1 MTNSFNM
8 SNWRRKYVLVA
19 ENGNDPKAETAYTP
33 ELHGKINSFEE
44 ATFKPAEAPT
54 EVIFAV
60 GTEED
65 LKNAKEIKVPFEEFA
80 KWASEEELDLERDE
94 DADMAAKKYFEQY
107 YSKDLSDEGKK
118 SLRAQMF
125 EAEGSMEDKKE
136 NPIDIISV
144 DVPLFIRMLEFAR
157 EDASTDM
164 DLHDLA
170 QKAIKMSG
178 KGEPLTMMHYD
189 ELVSKG
195 APVTDAMSL
204 YEKYFNA

>member
-1 MTNSFNM
+1 M
-8 SNWRRKYVLVA
+8 SNWRRKHILMA
-19 ENGNDPKAETAYTP
+19 ENDSDPKAAREYDQAI
-33 ELHGKINSFEE
+33 HGKITSFEDVLFE
-44 ATFKPAEAPT
+44 PEEAPT
-54 EVIFAV
+54 NITFSVA
-60 GTEED
+60 TEKDTE
-65 LKNAKEIKVPFEEFA
+65 NAKDIAVSFEKFA
-80 KWASEEELDLERDE
+80 KWANEEGFDLEDENTSRD
-94 DADMAAKKYFEQY
+94 AGKKYFEEY
-107 YSKDLSDEGKK
+107 YSNYLTDEGKK
-118 SLRAQMF
+118 SLRAQMQ
-125 EAEGSMEDKKE
+125 EAEEPSQEE

-170 QKAIKMSG
+170 QKAIKMSS

-204 YEKYFNA
+204 YEKYFKA

>member
-19 ENGNDPKAETAYTP
+19 ENGNDPKAEIAYSP
-33 ELHGKINSFEE
+33 EIHGKITSFEE
-44 ATFKPAEAPT
+44 ATFEPVEAPT
-54 EVIFAV
+54 EVVFAV
-60 GTEED
+60 ATEKD
-65 LKNAKEIKVPFEEFA
+65 LENAKELKVSFEKFA
-80 KWASEEELDLERDE
+80 QWANEEGLDLERDE

-107 YSKDLSDEGKK
+107 YSEHLSDEGKK

-125 EAEGSMEDKKE
+125 EAEDTAEK
-136 NPIDIISV
+136 NPIDIISM

-170 QKAIKMSG
+170 QKAIKMSSE
-178 KGEPLTMMHYD
+178 GEPLTMMHYD

-195 APVTDAMSL
+195 APVSDAMSL

>member
-8 SNWRRKYVLVA
+8 SNWRRKHILMA
-19 ENGNDPKAETAYTP
+19 ENDSDPKAAREYDQTI
-33 ELHGKINSFEE
+33 HGKITSFEDVLFE
-44 ATFKPAEAPT
+44 PEGAPT
-54 EVIFAV
+54 NTIFSVA
-60 GTEED
+60 TEKDTE
-65 LKNAKEIKVPFEEFA
+65 NAKDITVSFEKFA
-80 KWASEEELDLERDE
+80 KWANEEGFDLEDENTSRD
-94 DADMAAKKYFEQY
+94 AGKKYFEEY
-107 YSKDLSDEGKK
+107 YSNYLTDEGKK
-118 SLRAQMF
+118 SLRAQMQ
-125 EAEGSMEDKKE
+125 EAEEPSQEE

-170 QKAIKMSG
+170 QKAIKMNS

-189 ELVSKG
+189 ELISKG

>member
-19 ENGNDPKAETAYTP
+19 ENGNDPEAETAYSP
-33 ELHGKINSFEE
+33 EIHGKITSFEE
-44 ATFKPAEAPT
+44 ATFEPAEAPT

-60 GTEED
+60 ATEKD
-65 LKNAKEIKVPFEEFA
+65 LENAKELKVSFEKFA
-80 KWASEEELDLERDE
+80 QWANEEGLDLERDE
-94 DADMAAKKYFEQY
+94 DADMAAKKYFEQH
-107 YSKDLSDEGKK
+107 YSKHLSDEGKK
-118 SLRAQMF
+118 SLRAQML
-125 EAEGSMEDKKE
+125 ETEDTAEKT
-136 NPIDIISV
+136 PIDIISM

-170 QKAIKMSG
+170 QKAIKMSSQ
-178 KGEPLTMMHYD
+178 GEPLTMMHYD

-195 APVTDAMSL
+195 APVSDAMSL

>member
-8 SNWRRKYVLVA
+8 SNWRRKHILMA
-19 ENGNDPKAETAYTP
+19 ENDSDPKAAREYDQAI
-33 ELHGKINSFEE
+33 HGKITSFEDVLFE
-44 ATFKPAEAPT
+44 PEEAPT
-54 EVIFAV
+54 NIIFSVA
-60 GTEED
+60 TEKDTE
-65 LKNAKEIKVPFEEFA
+65 NAKDITVPFEKFA
-80 KWASEEELDLERDE
+80 KWANEEGFDLEDENISRD
-94 DADMAAKKYFEQY
+94 AGKKYFEEY
-107 YSKDLSDEGKK
+107 YSNYLTDEGKK
-118 SLRAQMF
+118 SLRAQMQ
-125 EAEGSMEDKKE
+125 EAEEPSQEE

-170 QKAIKMSG
+170 EKAIKMSS

-189 ELVSKG
+189 ELISKG
-195 APVTDAMSL
+195 APVSDAMSL